1 MKCGTCVYSC
11 QLLLSYYCPTPVI
24 RFSQWLLQ
32 HSIVTT
38 VPLLVLP
45 NVSGYYTTV
54 VTTLQPWLLVLLV
67 VTIPK
72 QLLLYN
78 SGYDPVNGYLLVV
91 TIPQVYY
98 FPTLVIGSVSGYYTT
113 AVTTVYH
120 SGYCSVSGY
129 YSTVQL
135 LLYHRLLF
143 CQWLL
148 YHSTVTILPLWLLVL

>member
-67 VTIPK
+67 VTITK

-91 TIPQVYY
+91 TMPQVYY

-113 AVTTVYH
+113 AVTTVQLRLLFCQWLLFH
-120 SGYCSVSGY
+120 SIVT
-129 YSTVQL
+129 TVPL
-135 LLYHRLLF
+135 RLLF